1 MKNEMSVSGIKETK
15 TLKIKYEILKKEGYK
30 LEYGDKTE
38 HYVDVYFSKKVDD
51 VTSISIQITETKVT
65 KRIRGTNY
73 EDKVEALTVKE
84 VLGITEIIKQVC

>member
-1 MKNEMSVSGIKETK
+1 MSVSGIKETK